1 MIKSLKLH
9 EQAALFAKLSSIA
22 YMHPEKKSDKGELL
36 QDKALEL
43 GFKATFIS
51 NKGAEAYI
59 FEDKE
64 NIVIACRGTEP
75 KQIKDIKA
83 DLQIKRVPADTGI
96 GKVHRGFKLYTDKI
110 WDKLV
115 DAIKNSKRENKE
127 LWITGHSLG
136 GAMATVMAKRCAET
150 DELKTP
156 TMVFTYGSPRVGNG
170 DYVNSIDQA
179 LVHHRFM
186 NDGDIVTKIPTAPFY
201 FHCGALHHISK
212 NGEVSTYHKINWFDT
227 IVDSLK
233 HPIKSLIGDAKDH
246 SSDNYVALLESWAKK
261 ENTKTT

>member
-1 MIKSLKLH
+1 MIKDLKFH

-22 YMHPEKKSDKGELL
+22 YMHPEKKNAKGELL
-36 QDKALEL
+36 KDKAKQL
-43 GFKATFIS
+43 GFTATFIS

-64 NIVIACRGTEP
+64 NVVIACRGTEP
-75 KQIKDIKA
+75 TQLKDIKA
-83 DLQIKRVPADTGI
+83 DLQIKRVPSDTGI

-115 DAIKNSKRENKE
+115 EAVKSSKRQNKE

-136 GAMATVMAKRCAET
+136 GAMATVTAKRCSET
-150 DELKTP
+150 EELKTP
-156 TMVFTYGSPRVGNG
+156 TMVFTYGSPRVGDG
-170 DYVNSIDQA
+170 DYVNSIDRA
-179 LVHHRFM
+179 IVHHRFM

-201 FHCGALHHISK
+201 FHCGSLHHIGK
-212 NGEVSTYHKINWFDT
+212 DGEVSTYHKINWFDT
-227 IVDSLK
+227 IVASLK

-246 SSDNYVALLESWAKK
+246 SSDNYVALLDAWVKK
-261 ENTKTT
+261 ENTTIA